1 MSNRSHLRSE
11 LVLSWA
17 ARSARSISK
26 ADVIMLTQVAA
37 LALAERNIR
46 GNCVML
52 RANGPDLSF
61 RRRPPSETGTQ

>member
-1 MSNRSHLRSE
+1 
-11 LVLSWA
+11 
-17 ARSARSISK
+17 
-26 ADVIMLTQVAA
+26 MLTQVAA

-52 RANGPDLSF
+52 RADGPDLSF